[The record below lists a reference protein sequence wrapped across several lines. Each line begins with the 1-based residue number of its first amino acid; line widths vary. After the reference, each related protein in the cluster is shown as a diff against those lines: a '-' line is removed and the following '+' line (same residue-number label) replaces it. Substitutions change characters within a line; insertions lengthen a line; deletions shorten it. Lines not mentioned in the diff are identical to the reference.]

1 MRLLRGGDLRIGLAG
16 CGRLA
21 ELGYV
26 PALARADGIRLAA
39 VADPDRGRRERL
51 RDDTPAYAGAEELL
65 DAGGVDAL
73 VLATPVAAHLPDA
86 RMAAERGVPTLVEK
100 PPAADAD
107 DAAAMAALEP
117 PPWIGF
123 NRRFDD
129 GRNPLLA
136 AARRPGKVEIS
147 LVLHYRRRAW
157 AAHRVTDEALL
168 DLGPHLV
175 DLARWLSG
183 REPRSVRALDVCPER
198 ADFSLDLGE
207 YGRARVSCAA
217 DRPHRELVEVREA
230 GGRRLARRRVGGV
243 GAALVGRVARRRG
256 DHPLVTSLVG
266 QLEAFGRAV
275 RGTGD
280 RDLAT
285 AADGYVAMTVIDAV
299 RRSVAQGGAK
309 VDIEAVPVEAG
320 P

>member
-1 MRLLRGGDLRIGLAG
+1 MRPSRGGDLLIGLAG

-21 ELGYV
+21 EFGYL
-26 PALARADGIRLAA
+26 PAVARADGIRLAA
-39 VADPDRGRRERL
+39 VADPDSGRCERL
-51 RDDTPAYAGAEELL
+51 RSDVPAYAGAEELL

-86 RMAAERGVPTLVEK
+86 RVAAEHGVPTLVEK
-100 PPAADAD
+100 PPAPDAGA
-107 DAAAMAALEP
+107 AAAMAALEP

-123 NRRFDD
+123 NRRFDE
-129 GRNPLLA
+129 GRDRLRA
-136 AARRPGKVEIS
+136 AARRPGEVELS
-147 LVLHYRRRAW
+147 LLLHYRRRAW
-157 AAHRVTDEALL
+157 GAHGVADEALL

-183 REPRSVRALDVCPER
+183 REPRSVAAIDVGHER

-207 YGRARVSCAA
+207 GRRARVSCAA
-217 DRPHRELVEVREA
+217 NRPHRELVDVREA
-230 GGRRLARRRVGGV
+230 GGRRLVRCRVGGV
-243 GAALVGRVARRRG
+243 GVALVGRVARRRG
-256 DHPLVTSLVG
+256 DHPLVASLVR

-299 RRSVAQGGAK
+299 RHSAAEGGAN
-309 VDIEAVPVEAG
+309 VAIEAVPIGAG